1 MSDKTVFIKNIK
13 PSEVLELKEQVQYA
27 EGQIV
32 SKTIAQ
38 NSSVSITYFAFD
50 QNEEISTHTSKG
62 DALIYV
68 FDGLAKITIGDS
80 IYEVK
85 EGQTILMPANI
96 PHSVFAISK
105 MKFMLT
111 VVF

>member
-1 MSDKTVFIKNIK
+1 MSDKTIFIKNIK
-13 PSEVLELKEQVQYA
+13 ASEVLELKEQVQYA

-68 FDGLAKITIGDS
+68 FDGLARITIGDN

-96 PHSVFAISK
+96 PHAVFALPK
-105 MKFMLT
+105 MRFMLM
-111 VVF
+111 VGF

>member
-1 MSDKTVFIKNIK
+1 MSDKTIFIKNIK
-13 PSEVLELKEQVQYA
+13 ASEVLELKEQVQYA

-68 FDGLAKITIGDS
+68 FDGLARITIGDN

-96 PHSVFAISK
+96 PHAVFALTK